1 MIHLKDI
8 APEFAYLSNMG
19 FREADSS
26 YRRESFGDA
35 MLVLS
40 GPEFALRFIRDRGQ
54 VFVDV
59 SLATGTPL
67 VDWCSL
73 DTLLGFIAS
82 TRGACSTDTSIAPD
96 RLAELLHDKWH
107 EVRQVLTSRELLPQL
122 RQFMLDRSRAH
133 ASRVFPESGG
143 EIN

>member
-19 FREADSS
+19 FCEADSS

-35 MLVLS
+35 MLVLA

-67 VDWCSL
+67 VDWCPL
-73 DTLLGFIAS
+73 DTLLPFIAS
-82 TRGACSTDTSIAPD
+82 TQGACSTDASIALD
-96 RLAELLHDKWH
+96 ELSESLHDKWP
-107 EVRQVLTSRELLPQL
+107 EVRQVLTSQTLLAQL
-122 RQFMLDRSRAH
+122 RKFMLDRSRAR
-133 ASRVFPESGG
+133 APRVFPESGG